1 MDVGR
6 HGAEAHTVS
15 PLDVVA
21 LVAAGILAVVSAFLA
36 VADTVFTQVT
46 RVRAE
51 QLAEDGD
58 RAAGALRGQLDRR
71 EELLQ
76 TIFLLELACDVV
88 VAGVVALVVQRVA
101 GPLGVVV
108 ALLVGLP
115 LLFLVAV
122 AWPRTWAHE
131 NLERAIRI
139 AVPAARAARVLVPV
153 RIVAMVVLA
162 FVRRVVPEREASRS
176 ATEDS
181 FAAVAGS
188 ALEVDA
194 LGEEGSDLID
204 TLVAFGSA
212 EVRDVMIPRPDMVA
226 LGAAI
231 PLADAVRTAIEEGYS
246 RFPVTGDGIDD
257 VVGIV
262 FAKDLVRAALGA
274 GDAGTVADLTHPALF
289 VPETKRLASLLTEM
303 QQQKMHLAVV
313 VDEYGGTAGLISL
326 EDILE
331 ELVGDIADEFDDER
345 PDIEQLGADRVRVAA
360 GVPVDDLDEELRLD
374 LPDGAWE
381 TLGGFLIDHFGGV
394 PRTGD
399 QVVLD
404 GRRIIVERVIGR
416 RIRSVVIERVSA

>member
-1 MDVGR
+1 VGVGCDR
-6 HGAEAHTVS
+6 TDAHTVTL
-15 PLDVVA
+15 LDVAA
-21 LVAAGILAVVSAFLA
+21 LLAAGLLAVASAFLA

-58 RAAGALRGQLDRR
+58 RAAGALRTQLERR

-76 TIFLLELACDVV
+76 TILLLELTCDVIA
-88 VAGVVALVVQRVA
+88 AGVVALAVQRIA
-101 GPLGVVV
+101 GPVGVVV
-108 ALLVGLP
+108 ALFVGLP
-115 LLFLVAV
+115 VLFLVAV

-131 NLERAIRI
+131 NLDRAIRI
-139 AVPAARAARVLVPV
+139 AVPAARTASWILPV
-153 RIVAMVVLA
+153 RLGAVAVLA
-162 FVRRVVPEREASRS
+162 IVRRVAPERESTRTAS
-176 ATEDS
+176 EDT

-212 EVRDVMIPRPDMVA
+212 EVRDVMIPRPDMIA
-226 LGAAI
+226 LGAAT
-231 PLADAVRTAIEEGYS
+231 PLDDAVRTAVDEGYS
-246 RFPVTGDGIDD
+246 RFPVTGEGIDD

-262 FAKDLVRAALGA
+262 FAKDLVRAALG
-274 GDAGTVADLTHPALF
+274 GGPPGTVADLTRPALF
-289 VPETKRLASLLTEM
+289 VPESKRLAALLTEM

-326 EDILE
+326 EDVLE
-331 ELVGDIADEFDDER
+331 ELVGDIADEFDEER
-345 PDIEQLGADRVRVAA
+345 PDIEHLGTDRVRVAA

-374 LPDGAWE
+374 LPDGEWE

-394 PRTGD
+394 PRSGD